1 MALRT
6 TTDHD
11 ARTGRF
17 PNGMEYL
24 TWGDGPRTLLFIS
37 GGPGSSVPTGL
48 FRRMSARWF
57 APFVAAGYAAWL
69 VTRRRHMPA
78 GHTVSGIADDFAGVI
93 GEQFGGSVDLVVG
106 ESFGGMIAQH
116 LAGEH
121 PGVCARVA
129 LVVAG
134 CEVSDWGKAVDGRL
148 AEALRRGDRTAA
160 GAAFAE
166 YVLPGEPL
174 RPVRRL
180 LAPLVVKGVIDT
192 SPIEDLVTEV
202 DAEIAFDSRA
212 VLPRIDVPVLL
223 VCGDRD
229 QFFPPPVIWETAALI
244 SDSRVVWY
252 PGKAHVRAAASS
264 RVPRDVL
271 AFAG

>member
-6 TTDHD
+6 TTS
-11 ARTGRF
+11 AEPRTGTF

-24 TWGDGPRTLLFIS
+24 TWGSGPRTLLFIS
-37 GGPGSSVPTGL
+37 GGPGSSIPTGL
-48 FRRMSARWF
+48 FRRITARWF

-69 VTRRRHMPA
+69 VTRRRHMPE
-78 GHTVSGIADDFAGVI
+78 GHTVAGIADDFAGLV
-93 GEQFGGSVDLVVG
+93 GDQFGGSVDLLVG

-134 CEVSDWGKAVDGRL
+134 CEVSAWGKEVDGRV
-148 AEALRRGDRTAA
+148 ADGLRKGDRIAA
-160 GAAFAE
+160 AAAFAE
-166 YVLPGEPL
+166 YVMPGDRL

-180 LAPLVVKGVIDT
+180 LAPLIAKGVIDA
-192 SPIEDLVTEV
+192 SPAQDMLIEVE
-202 DAEIAFDSRA
+202 AEIAFDSRP
-212 VLPRIDVPVLL
+212 VLPRIAVPVLL

-229 QFFPPPVIWETAALI
+229 QFFSRRVIRETAELI
-244 SDSRVVWY
+244 PDSRIVWY
-252 PGKAHVRAAASS
+252 PGMAHVRAASSS